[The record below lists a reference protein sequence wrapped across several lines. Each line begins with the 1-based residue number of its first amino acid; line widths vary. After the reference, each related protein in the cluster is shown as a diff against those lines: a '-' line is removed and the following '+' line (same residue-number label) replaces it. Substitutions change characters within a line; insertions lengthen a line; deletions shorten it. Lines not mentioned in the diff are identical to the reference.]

1 MTSQP
6 HVYIGETQA
15 LGKELELTIM
25 IPDTQTPRE
34 SVKRNPGH
42 SVHINLYLTPEQ
54 IRKLSE
60 DISESLD
67 YHLTIVKRIER
78 SGRSKK

>member
-1 MTSQP
+1 MTSQS
-6 HVYIGETQA
+6 HVYVGETQA

-25 IPDTQTPRE
+25 IPDTPKTI
-34 SVKRNPGH
+34 KTNPGH

-60 DISESLD
+60 DIAESLK
-67 YHLTIVKRIER
+67 YHLSTTKRIER
-78 SGRSKK
+78 TMRGKPR